1 MSDNTTEATETTATT
16 ESAETTDPADT
27 LKHAMIEQL
36 MGIIGAPD
44 DQDVARA
51 ADAVVH
57 ELDALLRAESEP
69 AA

>member
-1 MSDNTTEATETTATT
+1 MSDNTTEATTGTTT
-16 ESAETTDPADT
+16 ETTDPADA
-27 LKHAMIEQL
+27 LKHAMVEQL

>member
-1 MSDNTTEATETTATT
+1 MTDSTENTA
-16 ESAETTDPADT
+16 TTDPADA

-44 DQDVARA
+44 DQGVADA
-51 ADAVVH
+51 ADAVVR
-57 ELDALLRAESEP
+57 ELDALLRAEPEP

>member
-1 MSDNTTEATETTATT
+1 MSDTNGTNGTTEA
-16 ESAETTDPADT
+16 TDPADT

-44 DQDVARA
+44 DEDVARA
-51 ADAVVH
+51 ADGVVR

-69 AA
+69 VA